1 MPIIMTHATY
11 SPAGIKGVAQDGGSK
26 RKAAVKQMIEAA
38 GGKLHGFYFAYGDSD
53 VVIISEYPDNA
64 SAASISMAVGST
76 GVLTSFRS
84 TVLITPEEMDAAAK
98 KSVTYRPP
106 GAKG

>member
-11 SPAGIKGVAQDGGSK
+11 SPAGIKGVSQDGGSK
-26 RKAAVKQMIEAA
+26 RKAVIKQMIEAA
-38 GGKLHGFYFAYGDSD
+38 GGKLHAFYFAYGDTD

-64 SAASISMAVGST
+64 TAVSISLAVGST
-76 GVLTSFRS
+76 GVLTSSRS
-84 TVLITPEEMDAAAK
+84 IVLITPEEMDAAAK
-98 KSVTYRPP
+98 KSVAYRPP